1 MGNGIVPTTVASL
14 DQVGNEFMQKVFAT
28 EVGKIDVAPNNA
40 KSVYYVFRVME
51 KSPDTA
57 ELQNRFQADPTKQGP
72 TSIANMEQSDAGR
85 IWISQ
90 VIKDLNVKFSNN

>member
-1 MGNGIVPTTVASL
+1 
-14 DQVGNEFMQKVFAT
+14 
-28 EVGKIDVAPNNA
+28 
-40 KSVYYVFRVME
+40 ME